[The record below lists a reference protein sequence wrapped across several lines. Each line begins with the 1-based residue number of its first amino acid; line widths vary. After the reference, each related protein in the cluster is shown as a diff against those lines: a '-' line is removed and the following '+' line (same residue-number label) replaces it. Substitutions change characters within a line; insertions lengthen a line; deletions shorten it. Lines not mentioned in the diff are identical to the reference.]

1 MTGKGHGM
9 LTTRKALKKLIL
21 WVAAGCLLIAGV
33 TVLFD
38 PFYQYHGPILGM
50 PEVLFERETQV
61 IGSIRH
67 FEYDSVLL
75 GSSMVEN
82 CNGDYLDS
90 VYGTKTLKVVKGSG
104 STADLMYYLGAAHE
118 KQELKR
124 VFYGLDLFALK
135 STCAVTVISEY
146 SPSYLYT
153 ETFLDDGQYLF
164 NKDVL
169 LGKIPTMLGCALMGE
184 RTGGHAYDW
193 SEGKEFSAS
202 KAMEAYKGPED
213 PIPEQN
219 DAYNRE
225 TIAQNIALIADE
237 IGSHPDTHY
246 TIFFPPYSLLMWDD
260 VVRKGELEEY
270 CYMLD
275 QVLDRLTGFANT
287 EVYYFQAEKEIV
299 YNLDLYMDTKHYSPD
314 INQYMLTC
322 MVEKDEEYLLTAEN
336 RQEASTALRQMCE
349 EIATEEIYR
358 YYPR

>member
-1 MTGKGHGM
+1 M

-38 PFYQYHGPILGM
+38 PFYQYHGPIFCM
-50 PEVLFERETQV
+50 PGVLFERETQV

-67 FEYDSVLL
+67 FEYDSILL
-75 GSSMVEN
+75 GSSVVEN
-82 CNGDYLDS
+82 CDGDYLDS
-90 VYGTKTLKVVKGSG
+90 VYGIKTLKVVKGSG
-104 STADLMYYLGAAHE
+104 STADLMYYLNAAHE

-135 STCAVTVISEY
+135 SPCEVTVISEY

-169 LGKIPTMLGCALMGE
+169 LKKIPMMIAYSIRGQY
-184 RTGGHAYDW
+184 TGGHAYDW
-193 SEGKEFSAS
+193 SQGKEFGAA
-202 KAMEAYKGPED
+202 KAMGAYAGPD
-213 PIPEQN
+213 GPIPEQN
-219 DAYNRE
+219 DAYDRE
-225 TIAQNIALIADE
+225 AIAQNIAMIEDE
-237 IGSHPDTHY
+237 IESHPDTHY

-275 QVLDRLTGFANT
+275 QVLARLTGFANT
-287 EVYYFQAEKEIV
+287 EVYYFQTEKEIV
-299 YNLDLYMDTKHYSPD
+299 YDLDLYMDNMHYSPD
-314 INQYMLTC
+314 INQYMLAC
-322 MVEKDEEYLLTAEN
+322 MAEKDERYLLTEEN
-336 RQEASTALRQMCE
+336 RQEASGALRQMCE
-349 EIATEEIYR
+349 EITKEEIYR